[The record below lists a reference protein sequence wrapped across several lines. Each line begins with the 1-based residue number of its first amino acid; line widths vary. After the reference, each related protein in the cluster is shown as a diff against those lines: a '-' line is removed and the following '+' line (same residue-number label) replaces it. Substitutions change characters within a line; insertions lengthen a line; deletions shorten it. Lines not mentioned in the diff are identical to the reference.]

1 MKEITQFANVVGA
14 PSDVLNQD
22 PAGSTQDFLFAEAIV
37 ANEPTSVLVE
47 EGILVVQKLPAE
59 VDEAR
64 FPILR
69 NKVFT
74 WNTLDWRAASTIVGS
89 DVAANAV
96 NVIEFRRIRP
106 VGQTANIFLPD
117 GVQLVN
123 KVSFDMYVQL
133 VATEAKRKKE
143 ADGLAKIMGTS
154 SNVEVFTQKYAAGG
168 FVSGGSVI
176 TGSTLTP
183 LDLIKAKK
191 TLMTG
196 SNVQKPDFCL
206 VHPSQYQAL
215 NTHADFAPG
224 ATARGAMLRKAKF
237 NEDGDI
243 VKFDGMDVIVSEL
256 APAGSVAANTA
267 FVNAG
272 HWALV
277 GTRGKC
283 GARAEHYGLRVSSED
298 SRRFHGVFKIFDMDY
313 EHDILVDEA
322 NLLLRCADA

>member
-1 MKEITQFANVVGA
+1 MKELTQFANVVGV
-14 PSDVLNQD
+14 PSDADNQD
-22 PAGSTQDFLFAEAIV
+22 PQGSTQDWLLAEAII

-47 EGILVVQKLPAE
+47 EGIILVQKLPMD

-64 FPILR
+64 FPVLR
-69 NKVFT
+69 NTNFT
-74 WNTLDWRAASTIVGS
+74 WSIIDWRAATTVAGS
-89 DVAANAV
+89 DVAASAV
-96 NVIEFRRIRP
+96 NVIEYRRVRP
-106 VGQTANIFLPD
+106 QTRTANIFLPD
-117 GVQLVN
+117 GVSLVN
-123 KVSFDMYVQL
+123 KVSFDTYVQL
-133 VATEAKRKKE
+133 VATEAKRQKE
-143 ADGLAKIMGTS
+143 YDGLLRVMGSTA
-154 SNVEVFTQKYAAGG
+154 NAETFTQRYAAGG
-168 FVSGGSVI
+168 FVSAGSVI

-191 TLMTG
+191 TLMVG
-196 SNVQKPDFCL
+196 SNVHKPDFVL
-206 VHPSQYQAL
+206 VHPHQYQQL

-224 ATARGAMLRKAKF
+224 AVNRGAMLRKAKF

-243 VKFDGMDVIVSEL
+243 VKFDGMDVVVSEL
-256 APAGSVAANTA
+256 VPAGSVAADTA

-298 SRRFHGVFKIFDMDY
+298 HRRYHGTFKIFDMDY
-313 EHDILVDEA
+313 DHDILVDEA